1 MDKLKLCLIGAGRAG
16 MVHAR
21 NYQFEISN
29 TKIVAVVDAN
39 KKVAEE
45 AAKELNTSNFFIE
58 LEEALAGVEFD
69 AVCIGAPTFVHA
81 ETVIRAADA
90 GKHIFCEKPLSTTLK
105 EAEQMEKAIKRNN
118 VKFQIGFMRRFDQNF
133 LKAKKIIDQG
143 EIGNPILVKSVGRGP
158 GLPPQWYCDVKRSN
172 GLLAE
177 VNSHDFDSL
186 RWLSGSDYEQVY
198 ALADNFKCPQ
208 YKEEYPDF
216 YDTAAVSLRFK
227 NGVLGLIDGCC
238 PATYG
243 YDARMEILGTE
254 GMLQIGSQQAS
265 SVLVW
270 NKKSQLIKEGNKSWR
285 ILFKDAYL
293 EEDKYFANCILNN
306 EEPKVSIED
315 GKKAIEIVIAA
326 NKSIE
331 TGQPIKL

>member
-21 NYQFEISN
+21 NYEFEISN
-29 TKIVAVVDAN
+29 TEIVAVVDTN

-45 AAKELNTSNFFIE
+45 AARELNDKNFFIE
-58 LEEALAGVEFD
+58 FEEALAGVEFD

-81 ETVIRAADA
+81 EAVIKAANA

-105 EAEQMEKAIKRNN
+105 EAEQMENAIKRNQ

-133 LKAKKIIDQG
+133 LKAKKIIEQG
-143 EIGNPILVKSVGRGP
+143 EIGTPILVKSVGRGP
-158 GLPPQWYCDVKRSN
+158 GLPPKWYFDIKRSN

-177 VNSHDFDSL
+177 VNSHDFDSM
-186 RWLSGSDYEQVY
+186 RWLIGSDYEQVY
-198 ALADNFKCPQ
+198 AIADNFKCPQ

-216 YDTAAVSLRFK
+216 YDTAAVSVRFK
-227 NGVLGLIDGCC
+227 NKVLGLIDGCC

-293 EEDKYFANCILNN
+293 EEDKHFANCILHN
-306 EEPKVSIED
+306 EEPKVNIED

-326 NKSIE
+326 NKSIK
-331 TGQPIKL
+331 TGQPVKI

>member
-21 NYQFEISN
+21 NYEFEISN
-29 TKIVAVVDAN
+29 TEIVAVVDTN

-45 AAKELNTSNFFIE
+45 AARELNDKNFFIE
-58 LEEALAGVEFD
+58 FEEALAGVEFD

-81 ETVIRAADA
+81 EAVIKAANA

-105 EAEQMEKAIKRNN
+105 EAEQMENAIKRNQ

-133 LKAKKIIDQG
+133 LKAKKIIEQG
-143 EIGNPILVKSVGRGP
+143 EIGTPILVKSVGRGP
-158 GLPPQWYCDVKRSN
+158 GLPPKWYFDIKRSN

-177 VNSHDFDSL
+177 VNSHDFDSM
-186 RWLSGSDYEQVY
+186 RWLIGSDYEQAY
-198 ALADNFKCPQ
+198 AIADNFKCPQ
-208 YKEEYPDF
+208 YKEEFPDF
-216 YDTAAVSLRFK
+216 YDTAAVSVRFK
-227 NGVLGLIDGCC
+227 NKVLGLIDGCC

-293 EEDKYFANCILNN
+293 EEDKHFANCILHN
-306 EEPKVSIED
+306 EEPKVNIED

-326 NKSIE
+326 NKSIK
-331 TGQPIKL
+331 TGQPVKI

>member
-1 MDKLKLCLIGAGRAG
+1 MKKVKFCLIGAGRAG

-21 NYQFEISN
+21 NYEFEIAN
-29 TKIVAVVDAN
+29 TEIVAVVDTN

-45 AAKELNTSNFFIE
+45 AAKELSANNFFIE
-58 LEEALAGVEFD
+58 FEEALKCEEFD

-81 ETVIRAADA
+81 ETVIKAANA
-90 GKHIFCEKPLSTTLK
+90 GKHIFCEKPLSSTLE
-105 EAEQMEKAIKRNN
+105 EAKQMEKAVKRNQ
-118 VKFQIGFMRRFDQNF
+118 VKFQIGFMRRFDKNF
-133 LKAKKIIDQG
+133 LKAKKIIEQG
-143 EIGNPILVKSVGRGP
+143 EIGTPILVKSVGRGP
-158 GLPPQWYCDVKRSN
+158 GLPPKWYCDIERSN

-177 VNSHDFDSL
+177 VNSHDFDSM
-186 RWLSGSDYEQVY
+186 RWLVGSDYEQVY
-198 ALADNFKCPQ
+198 AIADNFKCPQ

-227 NGVLGLIDGCC
+227 NRVLGLIDGCC

-254 GMLQIGSQQAS
+254 GMLQIGSQQAY

-270 NKKSQLIKEGNKSWR
+270 NNKSQLIKEGNKSWR

-306 EEPKVSIED
+306 KEPKVSIKD

-326 NKSIE
+326 NKSIK
-331 TGQPIKL
+331 TGQPVKL

>member
-45 AAKELNTSNFFIE
+45 AAKELNASNFFIE
-58 LEEALAGVEFD
+58 FEEALAGVEFD

-105 EAEQMEKAIKRNN
+105 EAEQMENAIKRNN

-177 VNSHDFDSL
+177 VNSHDFDAL

-270 NKKSQLIKEGNKSWR
+270 NNKSQLIKEGNRSWR

-293 EEDKYFANCILNN
+293 EEDKHFANCILNN

-331 TGQPIKL
+331 TGQPVKL

>member
-21 NYQFEISN
+21 NYAFEISN
-29 TKIVAVVDAN
+29 TKIVAVVDTN

-45 AAKELNTSNFFIE
+45 AAKELNASNFFIE
-58 LEEALAGVEFD
+58 FEEALAGVEFD

-198 ALADNFKCPQ
+198 ALANNFKCPQ

>member
-21 NYQFEISN
+21 NYEFEISN
-29 TKIVAVVDAN
+29 TEIVAVVDTN

-45 AAKELNTSNFFIE
+45 AARELNDKNFFIE
-58 LEEALAGVEFD
+58 FEEALAGVEFD

-81 ETVIRAADA
+81 EAVIKAANA

-105 EAEQMEKAIKRNN
+105 EAEQMENAIKRNQ

-133 LKAKKIIDQG
+133 LKAKKIIEQG
-143 EIGNPILVKSVGRGP
+143 EIGTPILVKSVGRGP
-158 GLPPQWYCDVKRSN
+158 GLPPKWYFDIKRSN

-177 VNSHDFDSL
+177 VNSHDFDSM
-186 RWLSGSDYEQVY
+186 RWLIGSDYEQAY
-198 ALADNFKCPQ
+198 AIADNFKCPQ
-208 YKEEYPDF
+208 YKEEFPDF
-216 YDTAAVSLRFK
+216 YDTAAVSVRFK
-227 NGVLGLIDGCC
+227 NKVLGLIDGCC

-293 EEDKYFANCILNN
+293 EEDKHFANCILHN
-306 EEPKVSIED
+306 EEPKVNIED

-326 NKSIE
+326 NKSIK
-331 TGQPIKL
+331 TGKPVKL

>member
-45 AAKELNTSNFFIE
+45 AARELNDKNFFIE
-58 LEEALAGVEFD
+58 FEEALAGVEFD

-105 EAEQMEKAIKRNN
+105 EAEQMENAIKRNQ

-133 LKAKKIIDQG
+133 LKAKKIIEQG
-143 EIGNPILVKSVGRGP
+143 EIGTPILVKSVGRGP
-158 GLPPQWYCDVKRSN
+158 GLPPKWYFDIKRSN

-177 VNSHDFDSL
+177 VNSHDFDSM
-186 RWLSGSDYEQVY
+186 RWLIGSDYEQAY
-198 ALADNFKCPQ
+198 AIADNFKCPQ
-208 YKEEYPDF
+208 YKEEFPDF
-216 YDTAAVSLRFK
+216 YDTAAVSVRFK
-227 NGVLGLIDGCC
+227 NKVLGLIDGCC

>member
-58 LEEALAGVEFD
+58 FEEALAGVEFD

-81 ETVIRAADA
+81 EAVIKAANA

-105 EAEQMEKAIKRNN
+105 EAEQMENAIKRNQ

-133 LKAKKIIDQG
+133 LKAKKIIEQG
-143 EIGNPILVKSVGRGP
+143 EIGTPILVKSVGRGP
-158 GLPPQWYCDVKRSN
+158 GLPPKWYFDIKRSN

-177 VNSHDFDSL
+177 VNSHDFDSM
-186 RWLSGSDYEQVY
+186 RWLIGSDYEQAY
-198 ALADNFKCPQ
+198 AIADNFKCPQ
-208 YKEEYPDF
+208 YKEEFPDF
-216 YDTAAVSLRFK
+216 YDTAAVSVRFK
-227 NGVLGLIDGCC
+227 NKVLGLIDGCC

-293 EEDKYFANCILNN
+293 EEDKHFANCILHN
-306 EEPKVSIED
+306 EEPKVNIED

-326 NKSIE
+326 NKSIK
-331 TGQPIKL
+331 TGQPVKI

>member
-45 AAKELNTSNFFIE
+45 AAKELNASNFFIE
-58 LEEALAGVEFD
+58 FEEALAGVEFD

-208 YKEEYPDF
+208 YQEEYPDF
-216 YDTAAVSLRFK
+216 YDTAVVSLRFK

-254 GMLQIGSQQAS
+254 GMLQIGSQQAY

-270 NKKSQLIKEGNKSWR
+270 NNKSQLIKEGNKSWR

-306 EEPKVSIED
+306 EEPKVGIEE

-331 TGQPIKL
+331 TGQPVKL

>member
-45 AAKELNTSNFFIE
+45 AAKELNASNFFIE
-58 LEEALAGVEFD
+58 FEEALAGVEFD

-105 EAEQMEKAIKRNN
+105 EAEQMENAIKRNN

-270 NKKSQLIKEGNKSWR
+270 NNKSQLIKEGNKSWR

-293 EEDKYFANCILNN
+293 EEDKHFANCILNN

-331 TGQPIKL
+331 TGQPVKL

>member
-1 MDKLKLCLIGAGRAG
+1 MEKIKFCLIGAGRAG

-21 NYQFEISN
+21 NYKFEFEIAN
-29 TKIVAVVDAN
+29 TEIVTVVDTN

-45 AAKELNTSNFFIE
+45 AAKELSANNFFIE
-58 LEEALAGVEFD
+58 FEEALSGEEFD
-69 AVCIGAPTFVHA
+69 AVCIGAPTFIHA
-81 ETVIRAADA
+81 ETVVKAANA
-90 GKHIFCEKPLSTTLK
+90 GKHIFCEKPLSSTLE
-105 EAEQMEKAIKRNN
+105 EAYQMENAIKRNQ
-118 VKFQIGFMRRFDQNF
+118 VKFQIGFMRRFDKNF
-133 LKAKKIIDQG
+133 LKAKKIIEQG
-143 EIGNPILVKSVGRGP
+143 DIGTPILVKSVGRGP
-158 GLPPQWYCDVKRSN
+158 GLPPKWYCDIKRSN

-177 VNSHDFDSL
+177 VNSHDFDSM
-186 RWLSGSDYEQVY
+186 
-198 ALADNFKCPQ
+198 

-227 NGVLGLIDGCC
+227 NGVLGMIDGCC

-254 GMLQIGSQQAS
+254 GMLQIGSQQAY

-270 NKKSQLIKEGNKSWR
+270 NNKSQLIKEGNRSWR

-306 EEPKVSIED
+306 EEPKVNIED

-326 NKSIE
+326 NKSIK
-331 TGQPIKL
+331 TGQPVRL